1 MFHYFLLNLD
11 SIYFYFI
18 ILRFPFYS
26 AFIYISRKDKK
37 IICLHKF
44 NMMPLSIR
52 QKRFVFVFVFTLPSV
67 LYLGSFPRTRSSHAM
82 CVTRIHCGPQK
93 RILNAVVWKYWSLL
107 WSSPPNLS
115 ETLSTSEG
123 PFPTSSFEICY
134 WVWASICGY
143 QLKPFVS

>member
-107 WSSPPNLS
+107 WSSPQ
-115 ETLSTSEG
+115 TSVKHCPQVKG
-123 PFPTSSFEICY
+123 LFQQ
-134 WVWASICGY
+134 VH
-143 QLKPFVS
+143 LKSVTGFGLVFADTNWNPL